1 MSGRYDWDAI
11 RHAYESGSDVHTLVS
26 LHGLRPDTLRRKAR
40 DQGWQRRPTDT
51 SPTTTPTATTTAGIL
66 TTATAT
72 AQTATAT
79 ASTVSTVT
87 TEKATAGQGPT
98 ATAGISTGQTATA
111 TTQTA
116 TVTAPTVSTMTT
128 EKVTAGQGPTATAG
142 SSTGQTATATTPTVS
157 AVTTEKVTAGQ
168 DLMTT
173 TTPPTATPGIPAET
187 MRTRAVTREDILRRH
202 KDEWARHAE
211 LVDAALDDSDIE
223 LAKLAKV
230 LAETMRIRQDG
241 ERRAWGINDKTDTD
255 LSGPLTIS
263 WRSPA

>member
-26 LHGLRPDTLRRKAR
+26 LHGLHPDTLRRKAR

-51 SPTTTPTATTTAGIL
+51 SPTTTATATTTAGIL

-79 ASTVSTVT
+79 ASTVSAVT
-87 TEKATAGQGPT
+87 TEKVTAGQDPT

-111 TTQTA
+111 C
-116 TVTAPTVSTMTT
+116 V
-128 EKVTAGQGPTATAG
+128 PTA
-142 SSTGQTATATTPTVS
+142 ST
-157 AVTTEKVTAGQ
+157 VTTEKVTAGQ

-202 KDEWARHAE
+202 KDEWTRHAE
-211 LVDAALDDSDIE
+211 LVDAALDDGDIE

-255 LSGPLTIS
+255 LSGPMTIS

>member
-72 AQTATAT
+72 APA
-79 ASTVSTVT
+79 VSTVT
-87 TEKATAGQGPT
+87 TEKAAAGQGPT

-111 TTQTA
+111 SA
-116 TVTAPTVSTMTT
+116 
-128 EKVTAGQGPTATAG
+128 PTATAPAV
-142 SSTGQTATATTPTVS
+142 ST
-157 AVTTEKVTAGQ
+157 VTTEKVTAGQ

>member
-51 SPTTTPTATTTAGIL
+51 SPTTTPTATTTAGML
-66 TTATAT
+66 T
-72 AQTATAT
+72 
-79 ASTVSTVT
+79 
-87 TEKATAGQGPT
+87 
-98 ATAGISTGQTATA
+98 TATA

-116 TVTAPTVSTMTT
+116 TATAPTVS
-128 EKVTAGQGPTATAG
+128 
-142 SSTGQTATATTPTVS
+142 
-157 AVTTEKVTAGQ
+157 AV
-168 DLMTT
+168 TT

-202 KDEWARHAE
+202 KDEWTRHAE

-255 LSGPLTIS
+255 LSGPMTIS